1 MRFKVDENLP
11 DDIAETLQARGHD
24 AETVYGEG
32 LRGKDDLTI
41 AEQCQ
46 HEERAIVTLDLD
58 FANITV
64 YPPEEY
70 PGLIVLR
77 VADQSRVHVLR
88 VFTHILDLIDQEPLS
103 GHLWIVEDHQVR
115 IRGTKEGA

>member
-1 MRFKVDENLP
+1 VKEDAA
-11 DDIAETLQARGHD
+11 IAAR
-24 AETVYGEG
+24 
-32 LRGKDDLTI
+32 
-41 AEQCQ
+41 CQ
-46 HEERAIVTLDLD
+46 QEERAIVTLDLD

-77 VADQSRVHVLR
+77 VVDQSRAHVLQG
-88 VFTHILDLIDQEPLS
+88 FTYILDLIDQEPLS

-115 IRGTKEGA
+115 IRGTKEEL